1 MLLGGT
7 KDEHYSCF
15 QSSCQLGLR
24 LHNQVI
30 AIIDKVHWKN
40 LLQKVWDYLD
50 NHIGIFVWKYL
61 LMYENELDN
70 H

>member
-1 MLLGGT
+1 MTVCRSAGT
-7 KDEHYSCF
+7 KLNG
-15 QSSCQLGLR
+15 LGLR
-24 LHNQVI
+24 LLNQVI

-50 NHIGIFVWKYL
+50 NHIGIYL